1 MRRREVVIALL
12 MLVAVQNVPVK
23 LMAQA
28 NSAAEHKT
36 GVLAASEMES
46 IVPSAVFFKGRS
58 ATVQIR
64 NSGAVRFS
72 NGSILFAALVDTSG
86 YSSSVRD
93 KYQFYLVTEA
103 PVEIAGKKLG
113 VGAYGGG
120 FLEGGGFVVMDIS
133 GQDVLTGKTVRDD
146 EMNRPRPLQIVAG
159 SAPGEFRLELGR
171 QYVSFKASGR

>member
-1 MRRREVVIALL
+1 
-12 MLVAVQNVPVK
+12 MLVATQNVPTK
-23 LMAQA
+23 LIAQT
-28 NSAAEHKT
+28 SSIAEHKT
-36 GVLAASEMES
+36 GVLASPELES

-72 NGSILFAALVDTSG
+72 DGSILFAALVDTSG
-86 YSSSVRD
+86 YSTSVRD
-93 KYQFYLVTEA
+93 KYQFYLVTET

-146 EMNRPRPLQIVAG
+146 QMKRPRPLQIVAG
-159 SAPGEFRLELGR
+159 GTPGEYRLELGR
-171 QYVSFKASGR
+171 QYVSFKALGR